1 MALTAVPVLLA
12 ALLSQQSNET
22 ISLFDGKTLEGW
34 TPKIAGFPLGE
45 NYKNTFRVENG
56 AIKVSY
62 DGYENF
68 DNRFGHLFYK
78 TPFSYY
84 ILKLEYRFTGKQVPG
99 GPGWA
104 VRNSGVMLHCQPP
117 QTMGKDQSFPV
128 SIEIQFLGGD
138 GKEERATGNVCTPGT
153 HVVMN
158 GALVTQHCINSTSRT
173 YHGDQWVRVKV
184 EVHGG
189 KNTICKINGATVI
202 EFEQPQLDPN
212 DPDANPLIK
221 NGEKLLTGGYIALQ
235 SESHPVE
242 FRNITITKL
251 KNGVS
256 R

>member
-78 TPFSYY
+78 TPFSNY

-173 YHGDQWVRVKV
+173 YHGDQWVRLEV

-242 FRNITITKL
+242 FRNITITIL

>member
-1 MALTAVPVLLA
+1 MAHTAVPVLLA

-173 YHGDQWVRVKV
+173 YHGDQWVRVEV

-189 KNTICKINGATVI
+189 KNTICKISGATVI

>member
-153 HVVMN
+153 HVVMS

-173 YHGDQWVRVKV
+173 YHGDQWVQVKV

>member
-78 TPFSYY
+78 TPFSNY

-173 YHGDQWVRVKV
+173 YHGDQWVRVEV

>member
-22 ISLFDGKTLEGW
+22 TSLFDGKTLEGW

-153 HVVMN
+153 HVVMS

>member
-22 ISLFDGKTLEGW
+22 TSLFDGKTLEGW

-173 YHGDQWVRVKV
+173 YHGDQWVQVEV